1 MKTLLKS
8 LLVFILLG
16 IGTCCS
22 ARTYSYKNKIEVN
35 ESTIVKIKVHYR
47 IDSYVDNK
55 AVNKWIFIL
64 IDELIEEM
72 QKEYPLEN
80 WSTYELTEFKRRLYF
95 QVLEEFEDSNFE
107 PIEVSAV
114 ILSS

>member
-1 MKTLLKS
+1 
-8 LLVFILLG
+8 
-16 IGTCCS
+16 
-22 ARTYSYKNKIEVN
+22 
-35 ESTIVKIKVHYR
+35 
-47 IDSYVDNK
+47 
-55 AVNKWIFIL
+55 
-64 IDELIEEM
+64 M